1 MVSLAEIDAAVAAYV
16 KPQTH
21 LIAVKMLGSKDDIPG
36 DAKDPLRDFGAALT
50 LCQALALC
58 RKEGL
63 SLVLDKE
70 SQSCPI
76 ALVGLGF
83 VKPDAYLSG
92 KYVLAPVNQTAE
104 ARQRMAETLPRFS
117 YGQFN
122 CILLSPVS
130 KAGFE
135 PDVIMLYSNGAQVM
149 RMIQA
154 AVFASGESLSSRS
167 TGSGGCLLPIVG
179 SVLEGKCKYGVP
191 GNGERRLGLI
201 GDGELAFAMPRN
213 RFEEVVKGLQLSHEG
228 KQTYPISPG
237 YLKTAYQMPPAYVE
251 LREQLI
257 KSSRSSVQE
266 RCMQGFN
273 TKET

>member
-1 MVSLAEIDAAVAAYV
+1 MVSLAKIDEVISTYV

-21 LIAVKMLGSKDDIPG
+21 LIAVKMLKSEDDIPE
-36 DAKDPLRDFGAALT
+36 DAKHPLRDFGAAFS

-83 VKPDAYLSG
+83 VKPEEYLSG
-92 KYVLAPVNQTAE
+92 KYVLAPINQSVE
-104 ARQRMAETLPRFS
+104 ARKKIADALPRFQ
-117 YGQFN
+117 YGQFSS
-122 CILLSPVS
+122 ILFSPVS
-130 KAGFE
+130 KAGFD
-135 PDVIMLYSNGAQVM
+135 PDAILFYGNGAQVM

-154 AVFASGESLSSRS
+154 AVFASGESLTSKSS
-167 TGSGGCLLPIVG
+167 GSGGCLLPIV
-179 SVLEGKCKYGVP
+179 SAILEGKCKFAVP

-201 GDGELAFAMPRN
+201 ADGELAFGMPRN
-213 RFEEVVKGLQLSHEG
+213 RFEDVVEGLKLSHEG

-237 YLKTAYQMPPAYVE
+237 YLKLAYQLPPSYEE
-251 LREQLI
+251 LRELLV
-257 KSSRSSVQE
+257 K
-266 RCMQGFN
+266 GA
-273 TKET
+273 K

>member
-1 MVSLAEIDAAVAAYV
+1 MVNLSKIDEVVSTYI
-16 KPQTH
+16 KPQTD
-21 LIAVKMLGSKDDIPG
+21 LIAVKMISSGDDIPK
-36 DAKDPLRDFGAALT
+36 DAKHPLRDFGVAFS

-83 VKPDAYLSG
+83 VEPEEYLSG
-92 KYVLAPVNQTAE
+92 KYALAPINQSVE
-104 ARQRMAETLPRFS
+104 GRQKIAETLPRFQ
-117 YGQFN
+117 YGQYSS
-122 CILLSPVS
+122 ILLSPVP

-135 PDVIMLYSNGAQVM
+135 PDVILFYGNGAQVM

-154 AVFASGESLSSRS
+154 AVFASGESLTSQSS
-167 TGSGGCLLPIVG
+167 GSGGCLLPIVA
-179 SVLEGKCKYGVP
+179 SIIEGKCKFGVP

-201 GDGELAFAMPRN
+201 ADGELAFAMPKN
-213 RFEEVVKGLQLSHEG
+213 QFEEVVDGLKLSHEG

-237 YLKTAYQMPPAYVE
+237 YLKLEYQFPPSYE
-251 LREQLI
+251 KLRELLI
-257 KSSRSSVQE
+257 K
-266 RCMQGFN
+266 G
-273 TKET
+273 TK